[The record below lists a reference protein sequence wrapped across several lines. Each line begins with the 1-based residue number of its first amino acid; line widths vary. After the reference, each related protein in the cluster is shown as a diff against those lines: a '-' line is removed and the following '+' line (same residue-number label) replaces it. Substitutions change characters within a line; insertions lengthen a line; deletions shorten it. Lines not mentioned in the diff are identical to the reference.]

1 MEPKKYSGGTMVQ
14 WGYGKVM
21 SW

>member
-14 WGYGKVM
+14 WGYRKVM